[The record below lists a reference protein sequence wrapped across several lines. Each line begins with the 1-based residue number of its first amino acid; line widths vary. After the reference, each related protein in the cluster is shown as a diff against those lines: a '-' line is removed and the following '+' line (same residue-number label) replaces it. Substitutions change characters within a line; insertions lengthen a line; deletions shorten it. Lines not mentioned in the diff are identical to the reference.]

1 MATMIHGTVHG
12 MIHIGLTM
20 ATPADSVTT
29 TVQIIIMGGADRI
42 ITGIVHTM
50 QGITILDTVQA
61 LVTVQIGIGTTT
73 GQQWWL

>member
-42 ITGIVHTM
+42 ITGIVHTT
-50 QGITILDTVQA
+50 QGTTILDMVQA
-61 LVTVQIGIGTTT
+61 LATVQIGIGTTT